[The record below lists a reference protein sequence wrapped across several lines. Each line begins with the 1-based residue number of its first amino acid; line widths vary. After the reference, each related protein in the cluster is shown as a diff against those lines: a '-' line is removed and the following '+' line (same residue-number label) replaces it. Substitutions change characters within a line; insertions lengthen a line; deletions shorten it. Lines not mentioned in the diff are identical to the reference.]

1 MGMFGW
7 WLNFTIKGAI
17 KLTPRTIRFL
27 SLVGNLNKQF
37 NIKNILKKGKKH
49 RKLRA
54 LCLKRSNPQQWP
66 WLQYLRA
73 VWSGVIRCPYLNRCE
88 TFTASV
94 LIQLSQR
101 DKTHL
106 NNHFWWIWIN
116 TTKTKDH
123 HSIYSNTT
131 SFDRRDI

>member
-1 MGMFGW
+1 MKDKCVFKQCKHIRQVLSYQSKLVSLLKNCDHGDVWVMVKFY
-7 WLNFTIKGAI
+7 IKGAI
-17 KLTPRTIRFL
+17 KLTPRTTRFL

-49 RKLRA
+49 RKLRV

-101 DKTHL
+101 DKTH
-106 NNHFWWIWIN
+106 
-116 TTKTKDH
+116 
-123 HSIYSNTT
+123 
-131 SFDRRDI
+131 